1 MTWRQL
7 AATVEESQAESLS
20 DWFMGQGALSV
31 GFDDAGDQPLFE
43 PPPGETPLWQRT
55 KVTALFE
62 GDVDG
67 EAIALVARR
76 QFGERILDWDSVV
89 IEDQVWERAW
99 MEHFKP
105 MQFGQRLWI
114 CPTGYEPP
122 DPTAVNVILDPGLAF
137 GTGTHPTTALCLE
150 WLEGLDLAG
159 QTLLDYGCGSG
170 ILAVAALKLGAD
182 SAHGIDI
189 DPQALTASQDNAQ
202 KNGVEGMLTLGF
214 PDNAGLPAADVV
226 VANILAGPLVE
237 LAGEIL
243 ARLKPGGRL
252 ALSGILAEQAN
263 TVKAAYEAEVEFSPV
278 RQRED
283 WAILSGVKR
292 AG

>member
-7 AATVEESQAESLS
+7 AATVEESQAESVS

-43 PPPGETPLWQRT
+43 PPPGATPLWQRT

-67 EAIALVARR
+67 EAIGLATRR
-76 QFGERILDWDSVV
+76 QFGERILDWDSVI

-105 MQFGQRLWI
+105 MQFGRRLWI

-122 DPTAVNVILDPGLAF
+122 DPAAVNVILDPGLAF

-150 WLEGLDLAG
+150 WLESLDLAG
-159 QTLLDYGCGSG
+159 QTVLDYGCGSG
-170 ILAVAALKLGAD
+170 ILAVAALKLGAV

-189 DPQALTASQDNAQ
+189 DPQALTASRDNAE
-202 KNGVEGMLTLGF
+202 KNGVESRLTLGF
-214 PDNAGLPAADVV
+214 PGDADVPAADVV

-237 LAGEIL
+237 LAGDIL
-243 ARLKPGGRL
+243 ARLKPGGQL
-252 ALSGILAEQAN
+252 ALSGILAEQVE
-263 TVKAAYEAEVEFSPV
+263 TVKAAYAAAVEFSPV